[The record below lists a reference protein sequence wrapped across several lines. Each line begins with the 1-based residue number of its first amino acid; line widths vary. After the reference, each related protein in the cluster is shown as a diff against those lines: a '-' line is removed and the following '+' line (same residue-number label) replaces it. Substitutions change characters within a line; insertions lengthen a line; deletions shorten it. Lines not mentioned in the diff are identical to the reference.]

1 MPCLRQAAEGG
12 WRAGEPM
19 RKVVI
24 CLLLFLFLT
33 GCGAK
38 EAENNKLVAS
48 SELLFPYAD
57 ITLQVLPG
65 YRLKAQTEDIY
76 AELSQGNAATCL
88 DAQAI
93 PAMEQGVGRYWYP
106 HCLATVVIAVDRTRV
121 DADISGWRD
130 LSVTGAAVG
139 MTTDAPLNRLILG
152 AMSYGLEGQAYTK
165 TEALALL
172 ERLYGQ
178 GELHLDDQTAPIQL
192 CFDYQA
198 AKWNRDGQDWE
209 IVVPAEGTL
218 SFAMG
223 LLSDIPLEF
232 ERGLD
237 EALLD
242 AGLPLTDG
250 RRSEEYPDDGA
261 YCSAVQVKD
270 FTHLLTVTEDTQ
282 RDIRREVRHTL
293 LYSSADYREHI
304 LVALLVSAMAIFWTG
319 TVSQRILRRDIRRT
333 AVLVGWL
340 VVGWT
345 LLRLLK
351 YQIFDSC
358 LLARLCWY
366 GYYVFQLALPLV
378 MLRLADIVDK
388 PENAKRLLRPIWRPL
403 AAYILSVLLLFTNDL
418 HQMVFRFDLN
428 GNWSHDYQYG
438 PGYFVVFLISL
449 IFLLAAIVLLFRKSW
464 HSRSLRARVFPLL
477 FLAAI
482 LSYILG
488 YLFKIPLAR
497 DSDYTITI
505 CVLAVLFF
513 ESFLHTGMIP
523 VNVRYGPLFA
533 AAPLNLQL
541 LDEKGQTVLSAHG
554 ASPIPKSVWRRLRA
568 DMSRPLLRD
577 RDTLLHAAPIRGGM
591 VVWQEDMTELNR
603 VRQELQTSSARLEAA
618 NALLSEEGEA
628 KRRLLAAEAKAALFD
643 ELERELPRRVSVLAQ
658 LIQSLPQAE
667 DRQRQTAY
675 ITLCLCHIKRRYNL
689 FFLTRQGEPILGD
702 ELGIYLDEL
711 AALTG
716 YAGVKALV
724 RCGLRG
730 QMDVRRAALCYD
742 FYFEA
747 QSWAVRENCS
757 TMLGYLEREDTEL
770 AFKLLPACS
779 PENWH
784 FSEEFQAAV
793 AAVGGRITSKDLDE
807 TAGVWLTIPLGGEDC
822 G

>member
-1 MPCLRQAAEGG
+1 M
-12 WRAGEPM
+12 
-19 RKVVI
+19 KKTVI
-24 CLLLFLFLT
+24 FLLLCLFLT
-33 GCGAK
+33 GCAAE
-38 EAENNKLVAS
+38 EAEHSLIANLD
-48 SELLFPYAD
+48 LFSPYAE
-57 ITLQVLPG
+57 TVLQTVPDYEL
-65 YRLKAQTEDIY
+65 RAQTDGLY
-76 AELSQGNAATCL
+76 TELSQGNAAACF
-88 DAQAI
+88 DVQAI

-106 HCLATVVIAVDRTRV
+106 HCLATVVIAVDRAQT
-121 DADISGWRD
+121 DADISRWRD
-130 LSVTGAAVG
+130 LLDAGAVVG
-139 MTTDAPLNRLILG
+139 MTTDAPQNRLILG
-152 AMSYGLEGQAYTK
+152 AMSYGLEGREYTK
-165 TEALALL
+165 SEALDLL
-172 ERLYGQ
+172 ERLYSQ
-178 GELHLDDQTAPIQL
+178 GELRLDDQMAPIQL

-198 AKWNRDGQDWE
+198 AAWNRAGQNWE
-209 IVVPAEGTL
+209 IIGPEEGTL
-218 SFAMG
+218 SFALG
-223 LLSDIPLEF
+223 LLSDTPLEF

-237 EALLD
+237 ETLLA
-242 AGLPLTDG
+242 AGLPLADG
-250 RRSEEYPDDGA
+250 RRPDGYPDNRA
-261 YCSAVQVKD
+261 YRAAVHPED
-270 FTHLLTVTEDTQ
+270 FARLLSVTEDTD
-282 RDIRREVRHTL
+282 RDIRRSVCHTR
-293 LYSSADYREHI
+293 LYSSADHREHI
-304 LVALLVSAMAIFWTG
+304 LVALLVSSIAIFWTG

-340 VVGWT
+340 VVGWS

-351 YQIFDSC
+351 YQIFEIC
-358 LLARLCWY
+358 LLTRLCWY
-366 GYYVFQLALPLV
+366 GYYVFQLALPLA

-388 PENAKRLLRPIWRPL
+388 PENAKRLLRPIWWPM
-403 AAYILSVLLLFTNDL
+403 AAYILSVLLVFTNDL
-418 HQMVFRFDLN
+418 HQLVFRFDLS
-428 GNWSHDYQYG
+428 GDWSHDYQYG
-438 PGYFVVFLISL
+438 PGYFVVLLISL
-449 IFLLAAIVLLFRKSW
+449 VFLMAAIVLLFRKSR
-464 HSRSLRARVFPLL
+464 HSRYLGARVFPVL
-477 FLAAI
+477 FIAAI
-482 LSYILG
+482 LSYIMG
-488 YLFKIPLAR
+488 YLFKIPLFR

-505 CVLAVLFF
+505 CVLAMLFF

-541 LDEKGQTVLSAHG
+541 LDEEGQTVLAANG

-628 KRRLLAAEAKAALFD
+628 KRRLLAAEAKATLFD
-643 ELERELPRRVSVLAQ
+643 ELERELPRRVSVLVQ
-658 LIQSLPQAE
+658 LIQSLPQVE

-711 AALTG
+711 AELAG

-807 TAGVWLTIPLGGEDC
+807 TAGVWLTIPLGGEDR

>member
-1 MPCLRQAAEGG
+1 
-12 WRAGEPM
+12 M
-19 RKVVI
+19 RKAVI
-24 CLLLFLFLT
+24 CLLLILFLT

-38 EAENNKLVAS
+38 ETENKLVAS
-48 SELLFPYAD
+48 SEMLSPYAG
-57 ITLQVLPG
+57 IVLQTLPG
-65 YRLKAQTEDIY
+65 YGLKTQAESIY
-76 AELSQGNAATCL
+76 AELPRGNAAACL
-88 DAQAI
+88 DVQAV

-106 HCLATVVIAVDRTRV
+106 HCLATVVIAVDRTRM

-130 LSVTGAAVG
+130 LSDSGAVVG
-139 MTTDAPLNRLILG
+139 MTTDAPLDRLILG
-152 AMSYGLEGQAYTK
+152 AMSYGLEGQEYTK
-165 TEALALL
+165 SEALALL
-172 ERLYGQ
+172 ERLYSQ
-178 GELHLDDQTAPIQL
+178 GELRLDDQTAPIQL

-198 AKWNRDGQDWE
+198 AAWNRAGQDWE
-209 IVVPAEGTL
+209 IIVPVEGTL

-223 LLSDIPLEF
+223 LMSDTPLEF

-237 EALLD
+237 ETLLA
-242 AGLPLTDG
+242 AGLPLADG
-250 RRSEEYPDDGA
+250 RRPDGYPDNRA
-261 YCSAVQVKD
+261 YRAAVHPED
-270 FTHLLTVTEDTQ
+270 FARLLSVTEDTD
-282 RDIRREVRHTL
+282 RDIRRSVCHTR
-293 LYSSADYREHI
+293 LYSSADRREHT
-304 LVALLVSAMAIFWTG
+304 LVALIVCAVAVFWMG
-319 TVSQRILRRDIRRT
+319 TVLQRILRRDIRRT
-333 AVLVGWL
+333 TVLVGWL
-340 VVGWT
+340 VVSWS
-345 LLRLLK
+345 LLRLFK
-351 YQIFDSC
+351 YQ
-358 LLARLCWY
+358 LLVPSHVSRLCWY
-366 GYYVFQLALPLV
+366 GYYVYQLAMPLV
-378 MLRLADIVDK
+378 MLWLAQIVDK
-388 PENAKRLLRPIWRPL
+388 PENSKRLLRPLWPPL
-403 AAYILSVLLLFTNDL
+403 AAYILAELLVFTNDL
-418 HQMVFRFDLN
+418 HQLVFRFDLS
-428 GNWSHDYQYG
+428 GDWSHDYQYG

-449 IFLLAAIVLLFRKSW
+449 AFLLAAIVLLFRKSR
-464 HSRSLRARVFPLL
+464 HSRYLGARVFPVL
-477 FLAAI
+477 FIAAI
-482 LSYILG
+482 LSYIMG

-505 CVLAVLFF
+505 CVLAMLFF
-513 ESFLHTGMIP
+513 ESFLHTGLIP

-541 LDEKGQTVLSAHG
+541 LDEEGQTVLAANG

-689 FFLTRQGEPILGD
+689 FFLTRQGEPVLGD

-711 AALTG
+711 AELAG
-716 YAGVKALV
+716 YAGVKVLV
-724 RCGLRG
+724 RCGLHS
-730 QMDVRRAALCYD
+730 QMAVRAASLCYD
-742 FYFEA
+742 FCFESL
-747 QSWAVRENCS
+747 SWAVRENCS

-807 TAGVWLTIPLGGEDC
+807 TAGVWLTIPLGGEDR